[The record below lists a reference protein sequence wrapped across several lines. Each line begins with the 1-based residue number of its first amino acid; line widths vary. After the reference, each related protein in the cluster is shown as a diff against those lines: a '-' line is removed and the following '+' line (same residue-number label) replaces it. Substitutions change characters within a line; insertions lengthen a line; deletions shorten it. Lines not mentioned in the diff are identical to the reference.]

1 MLSRMRFIS
10 TKCFLGLLAF
20 ILSCSTVDYPEIY
33 SYKFNFVK
41 SNKEPI
47 AFKSKKKIAIQT
59 FVDERKSENI
69 SYSALSIIPL
79 MPYANE
85 YYNKP
90 EMTGHYGINF
100 LPEIDLAKAMET
112 ELADYSLFEKVFYT
126 DRTFPKDVDYLIRVR
141 IKKNQ
146 IYNKETMYGIG
157 AFLFSKDGFLYY
169 GFFQIFKTDFYTIK
183 VEFDLEL
190 IEIKTNQIVFQ
201 RKITTEKSDNQL
213 VLNRSKISE
222 NFVFINEQVIQEM
235 SKEIIQYFQ
244 GNKK

>member
-1 MLSRMRFIS
+1 
-10 TKCFLGLLAF
+10 
-20 ILSCSTVDYPEIY
+20 
-33 SYKFNFVK
+33 
-41 SNKEPI
+41 
-47 AFKSKKKIAIQT
+47 
-59 FVDERKSENI
+59 
-69 SYSALSIIPL
+69 

-126 DRTFPKDVDYLIRVR
+126 DRNFPKDADYLIRVR

-157 AFLFSKDGFLYY
+157 AFLFLKDGFLYY

-183 VEFDLEL
+183 VECDLEL

-201 RKITTEKSDNQL
+201 RKITTEKSDSQL

-222 NFVFINEQVIQEM
+222 NFVSINEQVIQEM

>member
-1 MLSRMRFIS
+1 MRFIS
-10 TKCFLGLLAF
+10 TKCILGLFVF
-20 ILSCSTVDYPEIY
+20 ILSCSTADYPEIY

-100 LPEIDLAKAMET
+100 LPEIDLAKGMET
-112 ELADYSLFEKVFYT
+112 ELADYSVFEKVFIQT
-126 DRTFPKDVDYLIRVR
+126 EIFRRM
-141 IKKNQ
+141 Q
-146 IYNKETMYGIG
+146 II
-157 AFLFSKDGFLYY
+157 
-169 GFFQIFKTDFYTIK
+169 
-183 VEFDLEL
+183 
-190 IEIKTNQIVFQ
+190 
-201 RKITTEKSDNQL
+201 
-213 VLNRSKISE
+213 
-222 NFVFINEQVIQEM
+222 
-235 SKEIIQYFQ
+235 
-244 GNKK
+244 